1 MHNTNTV
8 DHLFG
13 KGRTV
18 MDSEGR
24 SRFRYLGF
32 SVFTGSGIAV
42 SILTRLSV
50 VVMDVVTLRRVRSVP
65 FDAGLY
71 RF

>member
-1 MHNTNTV
+1 MGLPV
-8 DHLFG
+8 AWLIGSGIPVCIVFG
-13 KGRTV
+13 YSIFQYCGI
-18 MDSEGR
+18 
-24 SRFRYLGF
+24 
-32 SVFTGSGIAV
+32 SVSAGSGIAI